1 MKHMTHLTRSM
12 VIALLIL
19 PVFPSHA
26 QDERGLVTD
35 DVLTEFAAYVEDSLV
50 RWHIPGAAVA
60 VIQDGEIVYAEGF
73 GVRELGKDDPVTPDT
88 VFIMGSMT
96 KSVTDLMLASL
107 VDDGT
112 ITWDTRVVDIW
123 PDFELADPE
132 VTSSVTVRDL
142 LSMRAGLREDDSLW
156 QGKGLSAEELL
167 AAMAKDPLAGQPG
180 ETFFYDNM
188 GIAAAAYLG
197 VLASGGEYGSL
208 FNGYSE
214 LMQSR
219 VFDPIGMTGATV
231 DLDLDMLRAK
241 SHANLSWPHQW
252 SETGELAPANV
263 FMEGS
268 VAQEGIIPA
277 GGMMASANDVARYL
291 ITLLSGGLSPDGN
304 RVVSTEALAET
315 WAPQID
321 IGVEQFTDRVLFP
334 SSFVLSDDSQVG
346 YGMGWFVG
354 SYHGVE
360 VLTDPGDERGYTN
373 IMALLPEI
381 GTGIVIFTNAENLP
395 CARPM
400 TLAVQYRFVELL
412 YGMDNQIDGY
422 VDEILSQ
429 VGIECPAPVVQ

>member
-1 MKHMTHLTRSM
+1 MKYTTRLTLSIL
-12 VIALLIL
+12 IALLIL
-19 PVFPSHA
+19 SVTSISA
-26 QDERGLVTD
+26 QDDPGRVTD
-35 DVLTEFAAYVEDSLV
+35 EMLTEFTAYVEDSLI

-60 VIQDGEIVYAEGF
+60 IVQDGKIVYAQGF

-88 VFIMGSMT
+88 VFVMGSMT

-107 VDDGT
+107 VDDG
-112 ITWDTRVVDIW
+112 IIDWDTRVVDIW
-123 PDFELADPE
+123 PDFQLADPN

-156 QGKGLSAEELL
+156 QGQGLSAEELL
-167 AAMAKDPLAGQPG
+167 VAMAQDPLVGQPG
-180 ETFFYDNM
+180 EAFFYDNM

-197 VLASGGEYGSL
+197 VLAAGGEYGNL
-208 FNGYSE
+208 FNGYAE

-219 VFDPIGMTGATV
+219 VFDPIGMTSATV
-231 DLDLDMLRAK
+231 DLDLEMLRAK
-241 SHANLSWPHQW
+241 THANLGWPHLW
-252 SETGELAPANV
+252 NETGELVPAIV

-291 ITLLSGGLSPDGN
+291 ITQLNGGLSPDGN

-315 WAPQID
+315 RTPQIS
-321 IGVEQFTDRVLFP
+321 IGAEQFIDRVLFP
-334 SSFVLSDDSQVG
+334 SSFVLPDDAQVD

-381 GTGIVIFTNAENLP
+381 STGIVIFTNGENLP

-412 YGMDNQIDGY
+412 YGMDNQINDY
-422 VDEILSQ
+422 LDTILSM
-429 VGIECPAPVVQ
+429 VGIECPAPAVQ